1 MYEEEELIG
10 LELGE
15 EEDPLADDIDSDLDP
30 LADDAVDVPEEE
42 EEEAGY

>member
-15 EEDPLADDIDSDLDP
+15 EEDPLADDIDSDLEP
-30 LADDAVDVPEEE
+30 LADDAVGVPEEE